1 VKGCTETDCFH
12 IPSSPFLCWYHPK
25 GEWKCER
32 AASLYAGIRC
42 PEGHYKVPEEDFGI
56 SCERNGT
63 PCPEGLN
70 CYCSPCIKAFGVAV
84 FPVNNDTLVASEL
97 NRESGCGKMSLC
109 GEAQQTKEILF
120 RIYDNRQRDNAIV
133 TVVMLFGDEELEL
146 PVTQVEPYLYEFGFS
161 RDQRGVAI
169 LQTYVDGVQIT
180 ESPVRVKVAARDCD
194 ADFPGQRKVQVRRMC
209 MKPQHSSF

>member
-1 VKGCTETDCFH
+1 
-12 IPSSPFLCWYHPK
+12 
-25 GEWKCER
+25 
-32 AASLYAGIRC
+32 
-42 PEGHYKVPEEDFGI
+42 
-56 SCERNGT
+56 
-63 PCPEGLN
+63 
-70 CYCSPCIKAFGVAV
+70 
-84 FPVNNDTLVASEL
+84 
-97 NRESGCGKMSLC
+97 MSLC